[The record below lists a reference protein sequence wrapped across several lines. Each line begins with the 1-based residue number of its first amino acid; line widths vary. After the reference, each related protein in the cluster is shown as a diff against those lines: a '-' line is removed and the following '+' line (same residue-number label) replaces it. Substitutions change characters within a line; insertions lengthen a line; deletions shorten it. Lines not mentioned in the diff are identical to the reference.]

1 MQTSKQWLADV
12 PIAPTGRTVLCVD
25 RDETCAGMLQDAWMQ
40 LRFADHLHIVPSQE
54 EASAFLCSVDVQG
67 GPAPLAAVILDP
79 EATGEA
85 TGAFVRQ
92 VRTHCGKDMVPIM
105 LWSRESRTYKVLEGR
120 SVESV
125 LSKPMVLRLIQSLD
139 AACDLRIQHFKPF
152 TGNRMFTHPAVGM
165 LTNSTPSLWPLAG
178 GLTKNA

>member
-1 MQTSKQWLADV
+1 MQARNQWLADV

-40 LRFADHLHIVPSQE
+40 LRFADHLHVVHSQE
-54 EASAFLCSVDVQG
+54 EASAFLCTVDVQG
-67 GPAPLAAVILDP
+67 RSAPLAAVILDP

-92 VRTHCGKDMVPIM
+92 VRTHYGKDLVPIM
-105 LWSRESRTYKVLEGR
+105 LWSRDSRTYKVLEGR

-139 AACDLRIQHFKPF
+139 AACKLRVQHFQPF
-152 TGNRMFTHPAVGM
+152 AGNSVFEHPNPQPSVG
-165 LTNSTPSLWPLAG
+165 SIA
-178 GLTKNA
+178 